1 MDTIEKIR
9 QYIKKSNAPR
19 NKPYDATI
27 KEVFAMA
34 SGMGAVEAVALAFDY
49 GRAKGYR
56 AAKKEAMA

>member
-9 QYIKKSNAPR
+9 QYIKESKAPR

-56 AAKKEAMA
+56 AAKKEVRA